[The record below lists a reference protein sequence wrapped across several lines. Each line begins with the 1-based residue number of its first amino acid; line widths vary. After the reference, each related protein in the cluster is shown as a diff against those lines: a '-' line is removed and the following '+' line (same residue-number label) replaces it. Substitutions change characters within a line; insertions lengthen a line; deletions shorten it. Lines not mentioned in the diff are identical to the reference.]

1 MLFLERGG
9 KGGGERERG
18 LERREGRKGEEGECV
33 ARAVE
38 VEYKGGGGE
47 KIAGAEHHFHFMRKE
62 FLSDKS
68 L

>member
-1 MLFLERGG
+1 MLRG
-9 KGGGERERG
+9 RLR
-18 LERREGRKGEEGECV
+18 LSIR
-33 ARAVE
+33 
-38 VEYKGGGGE
+38 GGGE